1 MSIFRTALAGLV
13 LLPCL
18 AVPAL
23 QAQER
28 HAADL
33 LREASVHYAN
43 LGGLCSDFRQRL
55 EVTLLS
61 RVTEGRGVLC
71 QRSPNLFSMRFT
83 DPDGDRIVVDGEWMW
98 MYTPSTD
105 PGQVLQFAAGGNE
118 GRFNFHRAF
127 LEDPET
133 RFDVVDEGTETV
145 AGSPARVLKLTP
157 TGSSN
162 IEWARIWIDPESL
175 LITQVQ
181 ILDVNESVRTITLT
195 NQRLNP
201 DLPADYF
208 EFSVPEG
215 ARVVKR

>member
-1 MSIFRTALAGLV
+1 V
-13 LLPCL
+13 V
-18 AVPAL
+18 VPPL
-23 QAQER
+23 DAQQR
-28 HAADL
+28 GADSL

-55 EVTLLS
+55 EVTLLG
-61 RVTEGRGVLC
+61 RVTEGRGELC

-83 DPDGDRIVVDGEWMW
+83 EPEGDRIVVDGEWMW

-105 PGQVLQFAAGGNE
+105 PRQVLQFSAAGNE

-127 LEDPET
+127 LDDPET
-133 RFDVVDEGTETV
+133 RFDAVDEGTETV
-145 AGSPARVLKLTP
+145 AGSPARVLRLTP

-175 LITQVQ
+175 LIMQVQ
-181 ILDVNESVRTITLT
+181 IRDVNESLRTVTLT

-201 DLPADYF
+201 ELPADHF
-208 EFSVPEG
+208 EFQVPEG